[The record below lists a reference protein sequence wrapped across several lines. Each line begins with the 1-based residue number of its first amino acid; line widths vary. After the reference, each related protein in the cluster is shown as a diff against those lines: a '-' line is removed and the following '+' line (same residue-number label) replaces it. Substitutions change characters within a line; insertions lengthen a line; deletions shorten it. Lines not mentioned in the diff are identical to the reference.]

1 MMDPSMHNEMRQ
13 LQLERL
19 QSTIN
24 RAYRNVQFYQNQPTR
39 FHPEPPVV
47 ESLDALNELPLTDR
61 KQLAYNYP
69 YGMFAVPLRDVV
81 RIHTAPGSGA
91 HPTVSGYTRHDL
103 KMWREIVSTALVAAE
118 VTAHDILQIAL
129 DPGLSNWARDY
140 KDGAETIG
148 AGVIPN
154 TVLSLSKQVQ
164 ILKDYRTSVLITTPA
179 TALQL
184 AGYVAQIGYQPSIFS
199 LKTIILVGEQPENR
213 KRRLIEENLQA
224 QTWLHYGLTEVPGPA
239 IAFECEYHNG
249 LHVNEDHFF
258 PEIVPL
264 DHTPAGAQ
272 NDGYGEMVLTTLTT
286 RAFPLVRF
294 RTGEQACFA
303 DERCQCG
310 RLLRKIFG
318 LSQRADNLVSISG
331 VKVHRELIEFHIV
344 KALNFLPR
352 YRYCISHGN
361 DGGSYLELWISVDE
375 IFFSDEIKMLES
387 QINAIHDRLRDDLG
401 IPVSIRLK
409 EKFSFK

>member
-1 MMDPSMHNEMRQ
+1 MDPSMHNEMRQ

-39 FHPEPPVV
+39 FHPDPPVV

-61 KQLAYNYP
+61 KQLARNYP

-103 KMWREIVSTALVAAE
+103 KMWREIVSTALTAAE

-129 DPGLSNWARDY
+129 DPGLANWARDY
-140 KDGAETIG
+140 KDGAEAIG

-179 TALQL
+179 TAMQL

-199 LKTIILVGEQPENR
+199 LKNIILVGEQVENEQ
-213 KRRLIEENLQA
+213 RRLVEENLQA

-239 IAFECEYHNG
+239 IGFECEYHNG

-258 PEIVPL
+258 PEIVRSHQGEN
-264 DHTPAGAQ
+264 DSQDAGY
-272 NDGYGEMVLTTLTT
+272 DELVLTTLTT

-303 DERCQCG
+303 DELCQCG
-310 RLLRKIFG
+310 RPLRKIFR

-344 KALNFLPR
+344 NALNFLPR

-361 DGGSYLELWISVDE
+361 DGGGYLELWIEVDE
-375 IFFSDEIKMLES
+375 TFFSDEIKVLES
-387 QINAIHDRLRDDLG
+387 QINAIDDRLREDLG
-401 IPVSIRLK
+401 IPVAIRLK
-409 EKFSFK
+409 EKISFK